1 MYSSNLSHSEI
12 NHKIKTA
19 HERIRGHVAETA
31 LISSPRLSAQ
41 LVSSVYLKLEN
52 RQITGSF
59 KLRGATNK
67 LLSLSTQERSRG
79 VVTASSGNHGLA
91 VAHAAAALGIP
102 AAIYLPESASPEKV
116 AKLRALAADL
126 HFVPGDPLNGEVT
139 ARRVAQETGRA
150 FISPYNDP
158 EVIAGQ
164 GTVGV
169 ELLAQRPNLDAVFVS
184 VGGGGLISGVAA
196 YLKAE
201 RPEIAIIGCLPL
213 NSPVMAES
221 VRAGEIVEMESL
233 PTLSDGTA
241 GGIEPGAI
249 TFPFCQ
255 TLVDSWILVTEE
267 QIADGVR
274 LMHGLH
280 GERVEG
286 SAGVAVA
293 ALLTDAARWRGKT
306 VAAILC
312 GGNIP
317 EPLFREIVGDPPNEE
332 AES

>member
-1 MYSSNLSHSEI
+1 MYTDSLSHLEI
-12 NHKIKTA
+12 NHKIKAA
-19 HERIRGHVAETA
+19 HERIRERISRTP
-31 LISSPRLSAQ
+31 LIPSPRLSAQ

-67 LLSLSTQERSRG
+67 LLSLSPQERAAG

-91 VAHAAAALGIP
+91 VAHAAGALGIP

-116 AKLRALAADL
+116 AKLRGLAADL
-126 HFVPGDPLNGEVT
+126 HFVAGDPLNAEL
-139 ARRVAQETGRA
+139 AAAQVAQETGRA
-150 FISPYNDP
+150 FVSPYNDP

-164 GTVGV
+164 GTLGV
-169 ELLAQRPNLDAVFVS
+169 ELLAQRPEVDAVFVS

-196 YLKAE
+196 HLKAE
-201 RPEIAIIGCLPL
+201 RPGVEIIGCLPL

-221 VRAGEIVEMESL
+221 VRMGEIVEMESL

-249 TFPFCQ
+249 TFPLCQ
-255 TLVDSWILVTEE
+255 ALVDSWILVTEE

-274 LMHGLH
+274 LIHGLH

-306 VAAILC
+306 VAVILC

-317 EPLFREIVGDPPNEE
+317 EAQFREIIQKGAGP
-332 AES
+332 